1 MGKTKDEFI
10 EDIFDIAFGETKL
23 KDELLKER
31 DYETVTEKIMEFSDN
46 ALKWEEGED
55 QAEQLGKKIYSGQ
68 FFDKKSDMI
77 VCYTRCFYG
86 EHERHTSSDYIEA
99 FRKENKRAF
108 ARYEELLKENDIY
121 SASICAVINS
131 TDYDGEISR

>member
-31 DYETVTEKIMEFSDN
+31 DYKTVTEKIMEFSDN

-55 QAEQLGKKIYSGQ
+55 QAERDL
-68 FFDKKSDMI
+68 I

-108 ARYEELLKENDIY
+108 ARYEELLKEDDIY

-131 TDYDGEISR
+131 TDYDGEIF